1 MAYNDAIMNSADK
14 QKIAA
19 LGEQWQAAQKT
30 GNQGGMNEAH
40 EQAELIRKK
49 YGYSGGGDGS
59 GFKIVGN
66 STVLPE
72 AKDQSESINKIY
84 DAQQKAKTDA
94 LKAAYDQNMA
104 DYDAQAA
111 KIPQTYNEARRQVST
126 QADISRANLNEQ
138 MAGSGINVGA
148 GSQLALS
155 QQNSRNAAMGK
166 VSSAEADALSDLEAQ
181 RQKVKTAYQNA
192 VAQAISENDAA
203 RAKALYAE
211 AQRVDNSIVNTAVK
225 QLSVDTTLAEN
236 ERSRLEQQAAT
247 LAKYGDFSGYA
258 ALGYSQDQI
267 DAMQKVWGAQ
277 NPKLYYERTGAYP
290 ASYTASNR
298 RTGGGGGGSDDDTIT
313 PTRDTATPDGSSP
326 PTTTLTGA
334 MAGAVPGAATGGA
347 QFLTRSLAWDQD
359 EGTFVWNGKTYSKV
373 SDLVNAWNNASLSD
387 ADEAVLR
394 QKFKAHTGVDLSKY
408 GY

>member
-1 MAYNDAIMNSADK
+1 MAYNDAIMNNADK

-19 LGEQWQAAQKT
+19 LGEQWQAAQKA

-66 STVLPE
+66 NTVLPE

-166 VSSAEADALSDLEAQ
+166 VSTAEADALSDLEAQ
-181 RQKVKTAYQNA
+181 RQKVKAAYQNA
-192 VAQAISENDAA
+192 GAQAISENDAA
-203 RAKALYAE
+203 RAKALYTE

-277 NPKLYYERTGAYP
+277 NPKLYYERTGKYP

-298 RTGGGGGGSDDDTIT
+298 RTGGGGGGGGGDDTIT
-313 PTRDTATPDGSSP
+313 PVRNKTDSGRITHNDIDFTNAS
-326 PTTTLTGA
+326 
-334 MAGAVPGAATGGA
+334 AVADAAT
-347 QFLTRSLAWDQD
+347 
-359 EGTFVWNGKTYSKV
+359 V
-373 SDLVNAWNNASLSD
+373 SDRVNEMISQGVPVSEVNQYIQSASDNGLISDDSRRRLKYMNNS
-387 ADEAVLR
+387 R
-394 QKFKAHTGVDLSKY
+394 
-408 GY
+408 

>member
-1 MAYNDAIMNSADK
+1 MAYNDAGMNNADK

-19 LGEQWQAAQKT
+19 LGEQWQAAQKA

-66 STVLPE
+66 NTVLPE
-72 AKDQSESINKIY
+72 AKDQSENINKIY

-166 VSSAEADALSDLEAQ
+166 VSTAEADALSDLEAQ
-181 RQKVKTAYQNA
+181 RQKVKAAYQNA
-192 VAQAISENDAA
+192 VAQAISENDAE
-203 RAKALYAE
+203 RAKALYTE

-277 NPKLYYERTGAYP
+277 NPKLYYERTGTYP

-298 RTGGGGGGSDDDTIT
+298 RTGGGGGGGGGDDTIT
-313 PTRDTATPDGSSP
+313 P
-326 PTTTLTGA
+326 
-334 MAGAVPGAATGGA
+334 VENPGKTNAQAAYELTGGA
-347 QFLTRSLAWDQD
+347 ADTSYLNSYTTLAKYQNQWADLD
-359 EGTFVWNGKTYSKV
+359 MYANGGSSKAQLRKIINDWEK
-373 SDLVNAWNNASLSD
+373 SGKISSTA
-387 ADEAVLR
+387 ADEMYYSYNL
-394 QKFKAHTGVDLSKY
+394 G
-408 GY
+408 

>member
-1 MAYNDAIMNSADK
+1 MAYNDAIMNNADK

-19 LGEQWQAAQKT
+19 LGEQWQAAQKA

-66 STVLPE
+66 NTVLPE
-72 AKDQSESINKIY
+72 AKDQSENINKIY

-166 VSSAEADALSDLEAQ
+166 VSTAEADALSDLEAQ
-181 RQKVKTAYQNA
+181 RQKVKAAYQNA

-203 RAKALYAE
+203 RAKALYTE

-247 LAKYGDFSGYA
+247 LAKFGDFSGYA

-277 NPKLYYERTGAYP
+277 NPKLYYERTGTYP

-298 RTGGGGGGSDDDTIT
+298 RTVGGGGGGGGDDTIT
-313 PTRDTATPDGSSP
+313 PVRNRTDSGRITHNDIDFTNAS
-326 PTTTLTGA
+326 
-334 MAGAVPGAATGGA
+334 AVADAAT
-347 QFLTRSLAWDQD
+347 
-359 EGTFVWNGKTYSKV
+359 V
-373 SDLVNAWNNASLSD
+373 SDRVKEMISQGVPVSEVNQYIQSASDNGLISDDSRRRLKYMNNS
-387 ADEAVLR
+387 R
-394 QKFKAHTGVDLSKY
+394 
-408 GY
+408 

>member
-1 MAYNDAIMNSADK
+1 MAYNDAIMNNADK

-19 LGEQWQAAQKT
+19 LGEQWQAAQKA

-66 STVLPE
+66 NTVLPE

-166 VSSAEADALSDLEAQ
+166 VSTAEADALSDLEAQ
-181 RQKVKTAYQNA
+181 RQKVKAAYQNA

-203 RAKALYAE
+203 RAKALYTE

-277 NPKLYYERTGAYP
+277 NPKLYYERTGRYP
-290 ASYTASNR
+290 ASYTAPNR
-298 RTGGGGGGSDDDTIT
+298 RNPGGDGGDDPIT
-313 PTRDTATPDGSSP
+313 PVDDPTRNDAKDLSSIHENSHITNVNGSGWTLVRGYGRVTPSE
-326 PTTTLTGA
+326 LEA
-334 MAGAVPGAATGGA
+334 
-347 QFLTRSLAWDQD
+347 
-359 EGTFVWNGKTYSKV
+359 
-373 SDLVNAWNNASLSD
+373 LVNAGKVK
-387 ADEAVLR
+387 E
-394 QKFKAHTGVDLSKY
+394 VDNGDGTYTYRTVGY
-408 GY
+408 GKVS

>member
-1 MAYNDAIMNSADK
+1 MAYNDAGMNSADK

-19 LGEQWQAAQKT
+19 LGEQWQAAQKA

-49 YGYSGGGDGS
+49 YGYSGGADGS

-111 KIPQTYNEARRQVST
+111 KIPQTYNETRRQVST
-126 QADISRANLNEQ
+126 QADVSRANLNEQ
-138 MAGSGINVGA
+138 LAGSGINVGA

-155 QQNSRNAAMGK
+155 QQNSRNAAVGK
-166 VSSAEADALSDLEAQ
+166 VSTAEADALSDLEAQ

-203 RAKALYAE
+203 RAKALYTE

-225 QLSVDTTLAEN
+225 QLSVDTTLSEN

-298 RTGGGGGGSDDDTIT
+298 RTGGGGNGGGGGGDAIPQVKN
-313 PTRDTATPDGSSP
+313 PTRNDAKDLSSIHENSSITNVNGPGWTLVRGYGRVTPSE
-326 PTTTLTGA
+326 LEA
-334 MAGAVPGAATGGA
+334 
-347 QFLTRSLAWDQD
+347 
-359 EGTFVWNGKTYSKV
+359 
-373 SDLVNAWNNASLSD
+373 LVNAGKVK
-387 ADEAVLR
+387 E
-394 QKFKAHTGVDLSKY
+394 VDNGDGTYTYRTVGY
-408 GY
+408 GRVS

>member
-1 MAYNDAIMNSADK
+1 MAYNDAGMNNADK

-19 LGEQWQAAQKT
+19 LGEQWQAAQKA

-66 STVLPE
+66 NTVLPE

-166 VSSAEADALSDLEAQ
+166 VSTAEADALSDLEAQ

-203 RAKALYAE
+203 RAKALYTE

-277 NPKLYYERTGAYP
+277 NPKLYYERTGRYP
-290 ASYTASNR
+290 ASYTASNS
-298 RTGGGGGGSDDDTIT
+298 RTRGGGGGGDDTIT
-313 PTRDTATPDGSSP
+313 PVEN
-326 PTTTLTGA
+326 TGKTNA
-334 MAGAVPGAATGGA
+334 QAAYELTGGA
-347 QFLTRSLAWDQD
+347 ADTSYLNSYTTLAKYQNQWADLD
-359 EGTFVWNGKTYSKV
+359 MYANGGSSKAQLRKIINDWEK
-373 SDLVNAWNNASLSD
+373 SGKISSTA
-387 ADEAVLR
+387 ADEMYYSYNL
-394 QKFKAHTGVDLSKY
+394 G
-408 GY
+408 

>member
-1 MAYNDAIMNSADK
+1 MAYNDAGMNSADK

-19 LGEQWQAAQKT
+19 LGEQWKAAQQA

-49 YGYSGGGDGS
+49 YGYSGGTDGS

-66 STVLPE
+66 NTVLPE
-72 AKDQSESINKIY
+72 AKDQSENINKIY

-94 LKAAYDQNMA
+94 LKAAYDQNML

-126 QADISRANLNEQ
+126 QADIARANLNEQ
-138 MAGSGINVGA
+138 MAGSGINTGA

-166 VSSAEADALSDLEAQ
+166 VSTAEADALSDLEAQ

-277 NPKLYYERTGAYP
+277 NPKLYYERTGTYP
-290 ASYTASNR
+290 ASYTASTS
-298 RTGGGGGGSDDDTIT
+298 RTGGGGGGGDDTIT
-313 PTRDTATPDGSSP
+313 PVRDKTDSGRVTHNDIDFTDAN
-326 PTTTLTGA
+326 
-334 MAGAVPGAATGGA
+334 AVADAAT
-347 QFLTRSLAWDQD
+347 
-359 EGTFVWNGKTYSKV
+359 V
-373 SDLVNAWNNASLSD
+373 SDRVKEMISQGVSVSEVNQYIQSASDNGLISDDSRRRLKYMNNS
-387 ADEAVLR
+387 R
-394 QKFKAHTGVDLSKY
+394 
-408 GY
+408 

>member
-19 LGEQWQAAQKT
+19 LGEQWKAAQQA

-138 MAGSGINVGA
+138 LAGSGINVGA

-166 VSSAEADALSDLEAQ
+166 VSSAEADAMSALEAQ

-203 RAKALYAE
+203 RAKALYTE

-298 RTGGGGGGSDDDTIT
+298 RTGGGGGSGGGGSTQNPVQNSTRASTKDISSIHENSSIT
-313 PTRDTATPDGSSP
+313 NVNGSGWTLVRGYGRVTPSE
-326 PTTTLTGA
+326 LEA
-334 MAGAVPGAATGGA
+334 
-347 QFLTRSLAWDQD
+347 
-359 EGTFVWNGKTYSKV
+359 
-373 SDLVNAWNNASLSD
+373 LVNAGKVK
-387 ADEAVLR
+387 E
-394 QKFKAHTGVDLSKY
+394 VDNGDGTYTYRTVGY
-408 GY
+408 GKVS

>member
-1 MAYNDAIMNSADK
+1 MAYNDAIMNNADK

-19 LGEQWQAAQKT
+19 LGEQWQAAQKA

-66 STVLPE
+66 NTVLPE

-166 VSSAEADALSDLEAQ
+166 VSTAEADALSDLEAQ
-181 RQKVKTAYQNA
+181 RQKVKAAYQNA
-192 VAQAISENDAA
+192 VAQAISENDAE
-203 RAKALYAE
+203 RAKALYTE

-247 LAKYGDFSGYA
+247 LAKYGDFRGYA

-277 NPKLYYERTGAYP
+277 NPKLYYERTGTYP

-298 RTGGGGGGSDDDTIT
+298 RTGGGGGGGGGDDTIT
-313 PTRDTATPDGSSP
+313 PVRNKTDSGRITHNDIDFTNAS
-326 PTTTLTGA
+326 
-334 MAGAVPGAATGGA
+334 AVADAAT
-347 QFLTRSLAWDQD
+347 
-359 EGTFVWNGKTYSKV
+359 V
-373 SDLVNAWNNASLSD
+373 SDRVKEMSSQGVPVSEVNQYIQSASDNGLISDDSRRRLKYMNNS
-387 ADEAVLR
+387 R
-394 QKFKAHTGVDLSKY
+394 K
-408 GY
+408 

>member
-1 MAYNDAIMNSADK
+1 MAYNDAGMNNADK

-19 LGEQWQAAQKT
+19 LGEQWQAAQKA

-66 STVLPE
+66 NTVLPE

-166 VSSAEADALSDLEAQ
+166 VSTAEADALSDLEAQ
-181 RQKVKTAYQNA
+181 RQKVKAAYQNA

-203 RAKALYAE
+203 RAKALYTE

-277 NPKLYYERTGAYP
+277 NPKLYYERTGRYP
-290 ASYTASNR
+290 ESYTASNS
-298 RTGGGGGGSDDDTIT
+298 RTRGGGGSSRGSDDDTIT
-313 PTRDTATPDGSSP
+313 PARNRTDSGRITHNDIDFTNAS
-326 PTTTLTGA
+326 
-334 MAGAVPGAATGGA
+334 AVADAAT
-347 QFLTRSLAWDQD
+347 
-359 EGTFVWNGKTYSKV
+359 V
-373 SDLVNAWNNASLSD
+373 SDRVKEMISQGVPVSEVNQYIQSASDNGLISDDSRRRLKYMNNS
-387 ADEAVLR
+387 R
-394 QKFKAHTGVDLSKY
+394 
-408 GY
+408 

>member
-1 MAYNDAIMNSADK
+1 MAYNDAIMNNADK

-19 LGEQWQAAQKT
+19 LGEQWQAAQKA

-66 STVLPE
+66 NTVLPE
-72 AKDQSESINKIY
+72 AKDQSENINKIY

-166 VSSAEADALSDLEAQ
+166 VSTAEADALSDLEAQ
-181 RQKVKTAYQNA
+181 RQKVKAAYQNA

-203 RAKALYAE
+203 RAKALYTE

-277 NPKLYYERTGAYP
+277 NPKLYYERTGKYP

-298 RTGGGGGGSDDDTIT
+298 RSGGVGGGGGGGGDDTIT
-313 PTRDTATPDGSSP
+313 PVRNKTDSGRITHNDIDFTNAS
-326 PTTTLTGA
+326 
-334 MAGAVPGAATGGA
+334 AVSDAAT
-347 QFLTRSLAWDQD
+347 
-359 EGTFVWNGKTYSKV
+359 V
-373 SDLVNAWNNASLSD
+373 SDRVKEMISQGVPVSEVNQYIQSASDNGLISDDSRRRLKYMNNS
-387 ADEAVLR
+387 R
-394 QKFKAHTGVDLSKY
+394 
-408 GY
+408 

>member
-1 MAYNDAIMNSADK
+1 MAYNDAIMNNADK

-19 LGEQWQAAQKT
+19 LGEQWQAAQKA

-66 STVLPE
+66 NTVLPE

-166 VSSAEADALSDLEAQ
+166 VSTAEADALSDLEAQ
-181 RQKVKTAYQNA
+181 RQKVKAAYQNA

-203 RAKALYAE
+203 RAKALYTE

-277 NPKLYYERTGAYP
+277 NPKLYYERTGTYP
-290 ASYTASNR
+290 ASYTASNSR
-298 RTGGGGGGSDDDTIT
+298 KGGGDDTIT
-313 PTRDTATPDGSSP
+313 PVDN
-326 PTTTLTGA
+326 TGKTNA
-334 MAGAVPGAATGGA
+334 QAAYELTGGA
-347 QFLTRSLAWDQD
+347 ADTSYLNSYTTLAKYQNQWADLD
-359 EGTFVWNGKTYSKV
+359 MYANGGSSKAQLRKIINDWEK
-373 SDLVNAWNNASLSD
+373 SGKISSTA
-387 ADEAVLR
+387 ADEMYYSYNL
-394 QKFKAHTGVDLSKY
+394 G
-408 GY
+408 

>member
-19 LGEQWQAAQKT
+19 LGEQWQAAQKA

-49 YGYSGGGDGS
+49 YGYSGGTDGS

-111 KIPQTYNEARRQVST
+111 KIPHTYNEARRQVST

-138 MAGSGINVGA
+138 MAGSGINTGA

-166 VSSAEADALSDLEAQ
+166 VSTAEADALSDLEAQ

-203 RAKALYAE
+203 RAKALYTE

-225 QLSVDTTLAEN
+225 QLSVDTTLSEN

-277 NPKLYYERTGAYP
+277 NPKLYYERTGTYP
-290 ASYTASNR
+290 ASYTASNS
-298 RTGGGGGGSDDDTIT
+298 RTGGGGGGGGGTIPPVENPPKNGTKDLSNIHENSSITNVNGPGWTLVRGYGRVT
-313 PTRDTATPDGSSP
+313 PSELEA
-326 PTTTLTGA
+326 
-334 MAGAVPGAATGGA
+334 
-347 QFLTRSLAWDQD
+347 
-359 EGTFVWNGKTYSKV
+359 
-373 SDLVNAWNNASLSD
+373 LVNAGKVK
-387 ADEAVLR
+387 E
-394 QKFKAHTGVDLSKY
+394 VDNGNGTYTYRTVGY
-408 GY
+408 GKVS

>member
-1 MAYNDAIMNSADK
+1 MAYNDAIMNNADK

-19 LGEQWQAAQKT
+19 LGEQWQAAQKA

-66 STVLPE
+66 NTVLPE
-72 AKDQSESINKIY
+72 AKDQSENINKIY

-138 MAGSGINVGA
+138 MAGSGINTGA

-166 VSSAEADALSDLEAQ
+166 VSTAEADALSDLEAQ
-181 RQKVKTAYQNA
+181 RQKVKAAYQNA

-203 RAKALYAE
+203 RAKALYTE

-277 NPKLYYERTGAYP
+277 NPKLYYERTGKYP

-298 RTGGGGGGSDDDTIT
+298 RTGGGGGGGGGDDAIT
-313 PTRDTATPDGSSP
+313 P
-326 PTTTLTGA
+326 
-334 MAGAVPGAATGGA
+334 VENPGKTNAQAAYELTGGA
-347 QFLTRSLAWDQD
+347 ADTSYLNSYTTLAKYQNQWADLD
-359 EGTFVWNGKTYSKV
+359 MYANGGSSKAQLRKIINDWEK
-373 SDLVNAWNNASLSD
+373 SGKISSTA
-387 ADEAVLR
+387 ADEMYYSYNL
-394 QKFKAHTGVDLSKY
+394 G
-408 GY
+408 

>member
-1 MAYNDAIMNSADK
+1 MAYNDAIMNNADK

-19 LGEQWQAAQKT
+19 LGEQWQAAQKA

-66 STVLPE
+66 NTVLPE

-104 DYDAQAA
+104 YYDAQAA

-166 VSSAEADALSDLEAQ
+166 VSTAEADALSDLEAQ
-181 RQKVKTAYQNA
+181 RQKVKAAYQNA
-192 VAQAISENDAA
+192 VAQAISENDAE
-203 RAKALYAE
+203 RAKALYTE
-211 AQRVDNSIVNTAVK
+211 AQRVDNSIVNTAVT

-247 LAKYGDFSGYA
+247 LAKFGDFSGYA

-277 NPKLYYERTGAYP
+277 NPKLYYERTGRYP
-290 ASYTASNR
+290 ASYTASKR
-298 RTGGGGGGSDDDTIT
+298 KKGGGGGGGDDAIT
-313 PTRDTATPDGSSP
+313 PVDN
-326 PTTTLTGA
+326 TGKTNA
-334 MAGAVPGAATGGA
+334 QAAYELTGGA
-347 QFLTRSLAWDQD
+347 ADTSYLNSYTTLAKYQNQWADLD
-359 EGTFVWNGKTYSKV
+359 MYANGGSSKEQLRKIINDWEK
-373 SDLVNAWNNASLSD
+373 SGKISSTA
-387 ADEAVLR
+387 ADEMYYSYNL
-394 QKFKAHTGVDLSKY
+394 G
-408 GY
+408 

>member
-19 LGEQWQAAQKT
+19 LGEQWQAAQKA

-66 STVLPE
+66 NTVLPE

-138 MAGSGINVGA
+138 LAGSGINVGA

-203 RAKALYAE
+203 RAKALYTE

-236 ERSRLEQQAAT
+236 DRSRLEQQAAT

-277 NPKLYYERTGAYP
+277 NPKLYYERTGNYP
-290 ASYTASNR
+290 ASYTAAQSGR
-298 RTGGGGGGSDDDTIT
+298 SRGGGGGGGGGDDTIPPASDPKTKAKSAADYHESSSITNANGPGWVMVRGYGRVT
-313 PTRDTATPDGSSP
+313 PSELEA
-326 PTTTLTGA
+326 
-334 MAGAVPGAATGGA
+334 
-347 QFLTRSLAWDQD
+347 
-359 EGTFVWNGKTYSKV
+359 
-373 SDLVNAWNNASLSD
+373 LVNSGKVKEVDNGNGTYTYRNAN
-387 ADEAVLR
+387 
-394 QKFKAHTGVDLSKY
+394 
-408 GY
+408 

>member
-19 LGEQWQAAQKT
+19 LGEQWQAAQKA

-72 AKDQSESINKIY
+72 AKDQSENINKIY
-84 DAQQKAKTDA
+84 DAQQKVKTDA

-111 KIPQTYNEARRQVST
+111 KIPQTYTEARRQVST

-138 MAGSGINVGA
+138 MAGSGINTGA

-166 VSSAEADALSDLEAQ
+166 VSSAEADALSALEAQ
-181 RQKVKTAYQNA
+181 RAKVKTAYQNA

-203 RAKALYAE
+203 RAKALYTE

-236 ERSRLEQQAAT
+236 DRSRLEQQAAT

-277 NPKLYYERTGAYP
+277 NPKLYYERTGTYP
-290 ASYTASNR
+290 ASYTASNSR
-298 RTGGGGGGSDDDTIT
+298 KGGDGGDGGDDDDTI
-313 PTRDTATPDGSSP
+313 P
-326 PTTTLTGA
+326 PKKRHLIHNDVNYHNDIDFTDPN
-334 MAGAVPGAATGGA
+334 AVADAATVYERVKQMISQG
-347 QFLTRSLAWDQD
+347 TPVSEVDQYIQSASD
-359 EGTFVWNGKTYSKV
+359 NGLIGDDSRIRMKSMNHSRK
-373 SDLVNAWNNASLSD
+373 
-387 ADEAVLR
+387 
-394 QKFKAHTGVDLSKY
+394 
-408 GY
+408 

>member
-1 MAYNDAIMNSADK
+1 MAYNDAIINSADK

-19 LGEQWQAAQKT
+19 LSEQWKAAHQA

-49 YGYSGGGDGS
+49 YGYSGGADGS

-66 STVLPE
+66 NTVLPE

-138 MAGSGINVGA
+138 MAGSGINTGA

-166 VSSAEADALSDLEAQ
+166 VSSAEADAMSALEAQ

-203 RAKALYAE
+203 RAKALYTE

-258 ALGYSQDQI
+258 ALGYTQDQI

-290 ASYTASNR
+290 ASYTASNGR
-298 RTGGGGGGSDDDTIT
+298 RGGGGGGGGGGDDDTIVPKRKHLIHDNRNYHNDIDFT
-313 PTRDTATPDGSSP
+313 DPN
-326 PTTTLTGA
+326 
-334 MAGAVPGAATGGA
+334 AVADAATVYERVKQMISQG
-347 QFLTRSLAWDQD
+347 TPVSEVDQYIQSASD
-359 EGTFVWNGKTYSKV
+359 NGLIGDDSRIRMKSMNHSRK
-373 SDLVNAWNNASLSD
+373 
-387 ADEAVLR
+387 
-394 QKFKAHTGVDLSKY
+394 
-408 GY
+408 